1 MEGFTPPGRIKDA
14 ASFGAM
20 WRGLDSDVDIVNDP
34 GGPESP
40 LGQPIHVRHADGSAR
55 TIGNRFCVHPMEG
68 WDGTTEG
75 GPTDDT
81 MRRWRRFGES
91 GAKLIWG
98 GEAFAVQA
106 DGRANPNQLFLNPH
120 AENHENMAALL
131 CALNKTH
138 QEHHGSTD
146 DLLVGLQLTHSGR
159 FCRPQPGD
167 FQPRIAEA
175 NPLLARKYGIDQS
188 AHVLSDDELRT
199 IRDNAIRAAEMAA
212 DVGFDFVDVK
222 CCHGYLLHELLGART
237 RSGDYGGS
245 FTNRTKLF
253 KEIVEGIRA
262 ARPNLLIGCR
272 VSITDLMPFERS
284 PDDSTGVAM
293 TNVEDLPWQHAFGVD
308 ALNPAES
315 EYTEPIEFVALC
327 RSLGLFML
335 NLTIG
340 SPYYCPH
347 LQRPA
352 AYPPS
357 DGYLPPRDPML
368 EVIRHLKTVRAIKEH
383 SPDLPLVGSGYSYLQ
398 EWLPN
403 VAEYEVANGF
413 VDMIGLG
420 RSMLSYPTLPADVL
434 GGKTLNRKLL
444 CRTFSDCTT
453 GPRNGLHSGCYPLDA
468 EYAKR
473 PEAQT
478 IRVLRK
484 EASNSKPGDRT

>member
-1 MEGFTPPGRIKDA
+1 
-14 ASFGAM
+14 
-20 WRGLDSDVDIVNDP
+20 LV
-34 GGPESP
+34 
-40 LGQPIHVRHADGSAR
+40 HHADGTTR

-68 WDGTTEG
+68 WDGTTDG
-75 GPTDDT
+75 APTADT
-81 MRRWRRFGES
+81 TRRWSRFGES
-91 GAKLIWG
+91 GAKLVWG

-106 DGRANPNQLFLNPH
+106 DGRANPNQLFHNPEADTH
-120 AENHENMAALL
+120 AHLAGLL
-131 CALNKTH
+131 ETLRTSHQTH
-138 QEHHGSTD
+138 NDRAD

-159 FCRPQPGD
+159 FCRPQLGD

-175 NPLLARKYGIDQS
+175 NPALAERYGLDDS
-188 AHVLSDDELRT
+188 VHVFSDDELCT

-245 FTNRTKLF
+245 WENRTRLF
-253 KEIVEGIRA
+253 REIVEGIRSS
-262 ARPNLLIGCR
+262 RPTLMIGSR
-272 VSITDLMPFERS
+272 VSITDCYPHVRAK
-284 PDDSTGVAM
+284 DDGRGIPRGM
-293 TNVEDLPWQHAFGVD
+293 EQNLPWTHGFGVS
-308 ALNPAES
+308 ASNPVES
-315 EYTEPIEFVALC
+315 DYDEPSAFLALC
-327 RSLGLFML
+327 KELGLFML

-357 DGYLPPRDPML
+357 DGYLPPRDPLL
-368 EVIRHLKTVRAIKEH
+368 EVIRHLRTVREIKRRAPEM
-383 SPDLPLVGSGYSYLQ
+383 PLVGSGYSYLQ
-398 EWLPN
+398 EWLPH
-403 VAEYEVANGF
+403 VAEYEAAQGN

-420 RSMLSYPTLPADVL
+420 RSMLSYPTLPRDVL
-434 GGKTLNRKLL
+434 AGRPLDRKQL

-453 GPRNGLHSGCYPLDA
+453 GPRNGMRSGCYPLDA

-473 PEAQT
+473 PEAVE

-484 EASNSKPGDRT
+484 AAMGANAGAKP